1 MAIKSETIKQI
12 LVVRTDRM
20 GDVLLNVPAIRA
32 LKETFGARITLLAH
46 RELKTLFEAI
56 PEVDEVI
63 TYDEERWQESFTERW
78 RLLQLVRRRHFGLA
92 VILNPLR
99 RMHILAFAAGIPY
112 RLGYRRKWAF
122 LLTHSIADKKYE
134 GQKHEVEYNL
144 DLVRAIGAD
153 TQDLRITLGRLA
165 EEEAYVA
172 QLCKKYALLP
182 ADTLVAI
189 APNTSNPAK
198 CWPKEYFAQLID
210 KLIAAGVKVAVIG
223 APAEHSAVLRLLAMT
238 RQQPINLCGKLN
250 LRQLAAFLA
259 RARLLIAND
268 SGPVHL
274 AAAVGTPAIVIF
286 GRNIPGVGPRRWG
299 PGRVRPLHQLR
310 GERDGGSPGG
320 GPATGGGARAP
331 HGGGLRRRGEALRGG
346 PARPG
351 AARRARRARRGRN
364 SSSSGS

>member
-1 MAIKSETIKQI
+1 MPIKPETIKQI
-12 LVVRTDRM
+12 LVVRTDRI

-32 LKETFGARITLLAH
+32 LKETFKARITLLAH

-63 TYDEERWQESFTERW
+63 AYDEERCQSSLVERW
-78 RLLQLVRRRHFGLA
+78 RFLQLVRRRHFGLA
-92 VILNPLR
+92 VILNPSR
-99 RMHILAFAAGIPY
+99 QMHILAFAAGIPC
-112 RLGYRRKWAF
+112 RLGYHRKWGF

-172 QLCKKYALLP
+172 QLCQKYALSP
-182 ADTLVAI
+182 AATLVAI

-210 KLIAAGVKVAVIG
+210 RLIGEGGVKVAVIG
-223 APAEHSAVLRLLAMT
+223 APQEHSAVIRLLAMT
-238 RQQPINLCGKLN
+238 KQLPINLCGKLN

-259 RARLLIAND
+259 RAQLLIAND

-274 AAAVGTPAIVIF
+274 AAAVDTPAIVIF

-299 PGRVRPLHQLR
+299 PWGKGHTVLHKDPGCSPCLDRACADNFKCLR
-310 GERDGGSPGG
+310 LITPEEVF
-320 GPATGGGARAP
+320 ATAQMK
-331 HGGGLRRRGEALRGG
+331 LKDRR
-346 PARPG
+346 
-351 AARRARRARRGRN
+351 
-364 SSSSGS
+364 